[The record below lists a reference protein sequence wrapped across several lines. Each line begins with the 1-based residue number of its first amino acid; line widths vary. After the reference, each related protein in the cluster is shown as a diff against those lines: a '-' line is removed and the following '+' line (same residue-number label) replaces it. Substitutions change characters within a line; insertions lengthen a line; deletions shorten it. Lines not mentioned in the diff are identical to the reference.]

1 MDEKNQY
8 EQCMLQIDKIN
19 CASCVQ
25 KIESQLAEVDG
36 VIQSSVN
43 FANGQATVHYDRKK
57 TNEEAIA
64 RAITKIGYPAR
75 RLEPMHP
82 HKDSSFCQLIYQTIL
97 SFALSIPLT
106 LHMFGAPLPLWLQI
120 AFATIVQFGGGYSF
134 YCGAWRGLK
143 RFSANMDTL
152 VALGTSAAY
161 CYSLYATFTPGPA
174 HLYFETSAFLI
185 SFILLG
191 KVLETKAKRRANQG
205 MQSLMR
211 LQPKIARVATDGEI
225 REVSAD
231 EVVSGALFIVRPGER
246 IPFDGIVTEGQSH
259 VDEGMLTGESLPV
272 AKKTE
277 DKIFAGTI
285 NQQGL
290 LKAKATHVGAETAFG
305 HIVRIVEQA
314 QNSKAPIQRVAD
326 KVTGVFVPI
335 VLLIALLTFLAWA
348 FLGLDLVKGLISAI
362 AVLVIAC
369 PCALGLA
376 TPTVIMVASGK
387 AAKEGIL
394 IKDAQVLEM
403 AQNIRSLLLDKTG
416 TVTEGKLDVKQ
427 LTLSEHIRIEDFSPI
442 ALGLA
447 SLSDHPAA
455 RAIAAYLQ
463 DLKVLPVEMTDV
475 TAFPGKG
482 VSGKNLGKT
491 YYLGAPAFLQA
502 MKVDIFEFDLLWRT
516 DPETIVALAAE
527 TECLG
532 FFLLSDQVKLGA
544 KSAIAHFHKLG
555 MKVFLLTGDR
565 KAIAERIAEELGV
578 DGFEAEILPGHK
590 AEYVRRLQKNGEITA
605 MVGDGINDAPALAQ
619 ADIGFAIG
627 AGTDIAMESASVILM
642 KSELIDVAKTVIL
655 AQMAFQKIRQN
666 LLFAFGYNCLLIP
679 VAAIGLLNPL
689 IAGIAMALSS
699 ISVVSNSLLL
709 ARKPLKLIR

>member
-1 MDEKNQY
+1 
-8 EQCMLQIDKIN
+8 MLQIDKIN